1 MKKKKGFTLVE
12 LIAVI
17 GISAIFGAI
26 VLSIALTSGKLFNMA
41 QTDSVNN
48 DKARLI
54 IGTIEDDLR
63 TSSNIVGTPTSL
75 AMTTEVVIGSD
86 HYALPLPGAKV
97 VLSFKKSDG
106 GVYAYTYIEP
116 VVATGTK
123 GELIRM
129 KYDTGINE
137 FKAVSGGYS
146 DVSKIT
152 VKKNI
157 VATDNKRYTI
167 DLEFEGGAKYN
178 SVITPRN

>member
-26 VLSIALTSGKLFNMA
+26 VLSIAFTSGKLFNMA

-63 TSSNIVGTPTSL
+63 TASNINGTPATL
-75 AMTTEVVIGSD
+75 TMKTEVVIGTD

-97 VLSFKKSDG
+97 VLSFKKSNGD
-106 GVYAYTYIEP
+106 VYAYTYIEP
-116 VVATGTK
+116 DIATGTK
-123 GELIRM
+123 GELTRM
-129 KYDTGINE
+129 KYDDAIGVKV
-137 FKAVSGGYS
+137 FKPVSGGYS
-146 DVSKIT
+146 DVKEIT
-152 VKKNI
+152 VIKNP
-157 VATDNKRYTI
+157 TDKSYTI
-167 DLEFEGGAKYN
+167 TLKFDNESKYS

>member
-41 QTDSVNN
+41 QSDSINN

-63 TSSNIVGTPTSL
+63 TASNIVGTPTTL
-75 AMTTEVVIGSD
+75 TMTTEVVIGTD

-97 VLSFKKSDG
+97 VLSFKKSNGD
-106 GVYAYTYIEP
+106 VYAYTYIEP
-116 VVATGTK
+116 DVTTGTK
-123 GELIRM
+123 GELTRM
-129 KYDTGINE
+129 KYDGSE
-137 FKAVSGGYS
+137 FKPVSTGYS
-146 DVSKIT
+146 DVSQVTIR
-152 VKKNI
+152 KNT
-157 VATDNKRYTI
+157 AAADNKRYTI
-167 DLEFEGGAKYN
+167 DLKFDSGRSEYS